1 MMYIAL
7 YKVSIHT
14 NILNVL
20 CISTKSMKI
29 VFTYSNRTFTDVAKL
44 FPYDSRASK
53 ISKCYN
59 SVQSKKGGQIT
70 SQLELKE
77 INLGCSY
84 IQ

>member
-20 CISTKSMKI
+20 CISTKSMKT

-44 FPYDSRASK
+44 FPYVTGLNRNK
-53 ISKCYN
+53 IVGAFVFN
-59 SVQSKKGGQIT
+59 TVNGFT
-70 SQLELKE
+70 
-77 INLGCSY
+77 
-84 IQ
+84 